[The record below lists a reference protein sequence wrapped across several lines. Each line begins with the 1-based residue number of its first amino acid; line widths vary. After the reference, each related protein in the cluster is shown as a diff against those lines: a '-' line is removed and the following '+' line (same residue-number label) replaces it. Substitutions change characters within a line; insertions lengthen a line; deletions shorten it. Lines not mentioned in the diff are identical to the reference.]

1 MVTTVIVGDNAKQRA
16 KQSLEEQ
23 IKRHLN
29 DTSTEAATT
38 IGEKLRR
45 LTAAVLDATAFR
57 LRDALQEVTPFS
69 YF

>member
-57 LRDALQEVTPFS
+57 LRDALQEVS
-69 YF
+69 V